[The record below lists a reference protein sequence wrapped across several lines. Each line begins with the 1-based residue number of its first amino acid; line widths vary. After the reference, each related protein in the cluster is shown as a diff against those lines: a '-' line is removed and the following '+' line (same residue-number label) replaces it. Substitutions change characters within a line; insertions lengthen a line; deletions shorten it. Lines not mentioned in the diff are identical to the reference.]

1 MKISELLDGIRKRDL
16 VLPEF
21 QREYVWSKDQAK
33 KLLSSLSR
41 DYPIGGLLF
50 WKTDKPPELK
60 NVTNLPEKLGTIQVL
75 LDGQQ
80 RLTTLYLLISGEI
93 PPYYK
98 DVDII
103 NDPRDLYFNLANGDF
118 QYYQTS
124 RMKNDPVWHGVVDC
138 FQKSDINV
146 FEIASKQTKDSREA
160 FDLAQEY
167 NKNLTRLRNVQNL
180 DLPVQ
185 TVPSHA
191 ILEEAISIF
200 DLVNSQGT
208 KLTDADLALTHI
220 TGKWSQARRVMKEKM
235 EYLKQVNFDFDLTF
249 LTRAITGVVT
259 NHALY
264 ESVHTQP
271 RTALEPGWE
280 KVSKILDYLVTT
292 LPQRAYINSTQD
304 LNTTNI
310 LIPIMVYLS
319 LNNARFPNENALK
332 HAIHWLYAAQIWARY
347 SSQTDQKLE
356 YDLSLIKREDNPW
369 DALCKQII
377 DQRGR
382 IEVKSSDLDGRWIQ
396 HPLYRM
402 TYILAKAQG
411 AMDWCNGAPL
421 GKMFG
426 KSYSIHSHHIFPQS
440 RLYASGYDQDNLM
453 HRSIINEIANRAF
466 LTSDTNH
473 EIFNRL
479 PEDYFPEIETKYPDA
494 LSKQFVPMDQLLWKL
509 EHYEDFLAARRE
521 LIALKINEYMNSLIT
536 VPEIVHKR
544 PIIELIK
551 LGESVTLEFK
561 STLQWD
567 IVQGRQN
574 AGLRKQVL
582 KTIAAFLNSAGGT
595 LVIGVEDDGNILGLG
610 NDLALVNQSPDK
622 FANLITSLLT
632 DEIGAEFAQF
642 IKLRFE
648 QLNQQQICVVD
659 VTAAREPAYI
669 TGERGSEFYIRFGPT
684 SRMLDTE
691 ESVSY
696 ISMHWE

>member
-16 VLPEF
+16 NLPEF

-33 KLLSSLSR
+33 KLFSSLSR
-41 DYPIGGLLF
+41 DYPVGGLLF

-60 NVTNLPEKLGTIQVL
+60 NVQNLPEKLGMIQVV

-80 RLTTLYLLISGEI
+80 RLTTLYMLITGEI

-98 DVDII
+98 ESDIV
-103 NDPRDLYFNLANGDF
+103 NDPRDLYFNLGDGDF
-118 QYYQTS
+118 QYYQTN
-124 RMKNDPVWHGVVDC
+124 RMKNDPVWRRVVDC
-138 FQKSDINV
+138 FLHNDINV
-146 FEIASKQTKDSREA
+146 FEIASKQTKVPQEA
-160 FDLAQEY
+160 FELAQKY
-167 NKNLTRLRNVQNL
+167 NGSLTRLRNIQNT

-185 TVPSHA
+185 TVPSQA
-191 ILEEAISIF
+191 LLEEAISIF

-208 KLTDADLALTHI
+208 KLTDAELALTHI

-235 EYLKQVNFDFDLTF
+235 EHLQKENFDFDLTF
-249 LTRAITGVVT
+249 LTRAITGVT
-259 NHALY
+259 TGHALY
-264 ESVHTQP
+264 ESVHSQP
-271 RTALEPGWE
+271 KTTLEPGWRI
-280 KVSKILDYLVTT
+280 VSKILDYLVTT
-292 LPQRAYINSTQD
+292 LPQRAFIHSTQD

-310 LIPIMVYLS
+310 LIPIVVYLAA
-319 LNNARFPNENALK
+319 NNSRFPNENALK

-402 TYILAKAQG
+402 TYILAKSQG
-411 AMDWCNGAPL
+411 AMDWFNGAPL
-421 GKMFG
+421 GKNVG

-440 RLYASGYDQDNLM
+440 KLYASGYDQDNLM

-466 LTSDTNH
+466 LTADTNQ
-473 EIFNRL
+473 EISSRL
-479 PEDYFPEIETKYPDA
+479 PEDYFPEVESQYPGA
-494 LSKQFVPMDQLLWKL
+494 LSRQFIPMDQSLWKL

-521 LIALKINEYMNSLIT
+521 LIALKVNEYMRGLIT
-536 VPEIVHKR
+536 VPEIVHAR

-551 LGESVTLEFK
+551 LGESSTLEFK

-567 IVQGRQN
+567 MVQGKQN
-574 AGLRKQVL
+574 TGLRKQVL
-582 KTIAAFLNSAGGT
+582 KTVAAFLNSAGGT
-595 LVIGVEDDGNILGLG
+595 LVIGVEDDGTILGLK
-610 NDLALVNQSPDK
+610 NDLSLVNESPDK

-632 DEIGAEFAQF
+632 EEIGVEFAPF

-648 QLNQQQICVVD
+648 QLDGQQICVMD
-659 VTAAREPAYI
+659 IDHAKGPAYLK
-669 TGERGSEFYIRFGPT
+669 GERGSEFYVRFGPT
-684 SRMLDTE
+684 SRALDTE
-691 ESVSY
+691 EAVSY
-696 ISMHWE
+696 ISIQWE